1 MYNNNDL
8 SLYIHIPFCKEKCFY
23 CDFLSFKGLEAFF
36 EDYKQALILEIE
48 HYARELHYNALDVK
62 TIFIGGGT
70 PSVMPVGYISDILEA
85 LYNNFN
91 VCEGAEISIEANP
104 GTLSYNKIKNFKD
117 FGINRISLGLQAYN
131 NNLLKRIGRIHNIRD
146 FVENYNNI
154 RKVGIDNINVD
165 LMFSL
170 PNQTLTDFKHTLK
183 NIIELNPEHISTY
196 SLILE
201 EDTKF
206 FEMYNNDE
214 FELATDELD
223 REFYYM
229 AKDMLTRSN
238 YNLYE
243 ISNFAKPNR
252 ECKHNLVYWERK
264 QYLGLGLGASSY
276 LVDYSTSTVVRRQNI
291 SGLEEYIFNVTHN
304 NFINNYTQEFL
315 SIEHLYSEF
324 IFLGLRITKG
334 ISKQAF
340 YDEFGITIESVYSEQ
355 IQKFI
360 EYGLLEEYNNYD
372 RIRLTP
378 KGVDLSNMVFAEF
391 L

>member
-8 SLYIHIPFCKEKCFY
+8 SLYLHIPFCKEKCFY
-23 CDFLSFKGLEAFF
+23 CDFLSFKGREAFF
-36 EDYKQALILEIE
+36 EDYKRALILEIE
-48 HYARELHYNALDVK
+48 HYARELHYNALNVK

-85 LYNNFN
+85 LYSNFN
-91 VCEGAEISIEANP
+91 VCENAEISIEANP

-154 RKVGIDNINVD
+154 RKVGINNINVD

-206 FEMYNNDE
+206 FDMYNNDE

-223 REFYYM
+223 REYYYM
-229 AKDMLTRSN
+229 AKDMLSKSN

-243 ISNFAKPNR
+243 ISNFAKPNK

-276 LVDYSTSTVVRRQNI
+276 LVDYSNSTIVRRQNI
-291 SGLEEYIFNVTHN
+291 TDLEDYIFNVTHD

-324 IFLGLRITKG
+324 IFLGLRVTKG
-334 ISKQAF
+334 VSKQAF
-340 YDEFGITIESVYSEQ
+340 YDEFGINIESIYNEQ

-378 KGVDLSNMVFAEF
+378 KGVDLSNTVFTEF